1 MDGRPPGFV
10 YWVAMKH
17 VVLPFLLLSVLVVA
31 ALSCDKAT
39 PTAPSGSSLS
49 ISANP
54 TRIGLN
60 GSSTITITGREPNGS
75 AMRQGTEIR
84 LAASLGTITPL
95 VVIDHDGNATAT
107 LRGDGRRGPATVT
120 AQTGTVGGGGGSG
133 GSSSGSLS
141 VSTTVQIGE
150 PDETKPTVLL
160 SANPSTIPVGTG
172 SATVTV
178 IGRNADGTPV
188 AAGQTVILTTTLG
201 QLRNSRPVTDS
212 SGTATARLDA
222 GNVAGEAT
230 ITAILGTSAEAT
242 TKVTIRDAA
251 TAISVD
257 ATPRT
262 INEGG
267 GTITVSAFVTNS
279 EGLPLQG
286 AQVRFRSEV
295 GTFSSTTDFTDSQG
309 LAEVTLT
316 VTDEQLDDFVGRT
329 FEITA
334 ETPSGGGDFIED
346 TVDVTISG
354 R

>member
-1 MDGRPPGFV
+1 
-10 YWVAMKH
+10 MKH
-17 VVLPFLLLSVLVVA
+17 VVLPFLLLSVLVFA

-60 GSSTITITGREPNGS
+60 GSSTVTIIGREPNGS
-75 AMRQGTEIR
+75 VMRQGTEIR
-84 LAASLGTITPL
+84 LSASLGTITPL

-120 AQTGTVGGGGGSG
+120 AQTGTVGGAGGSG

-150 PDETKPTVLL
+150 SDDTKPTIIISV
-160 SANPSTIPVGTG
+160 SPNTIPVGTG
-172 SATVTV
+172 SATITV

-188 AAGQTVILTTTLG
+188 PAGQTVILTTTLG
-201 QLRNSRPVTDS
+201 QLRNSRPVTDAN
-212 SGTATARLDA
+212 GTATARLDA
-222 GNVAGEAT
+222 GNVAGTAT
-230 ITAILGTSAEAT
+230 ISAILGTSDEKT
-242 TKVTIRDAA
+242 TTVTIRDAA

-257 ATPRT
+257 AVPRQIT
-262 INEGG
+262 ESG

-286 AQVRFRSEV
+286 AQVRFRTEL

-316 VTDEQLDDFVGRT
+316 VTQDQVSRFTGDQFT
-329 FEITA
+329 IIA
-334 ETPSGGGDFIED
+334 ETPSGNGEFIDDEV
-346 TVDVTISG
+346 TVTITG